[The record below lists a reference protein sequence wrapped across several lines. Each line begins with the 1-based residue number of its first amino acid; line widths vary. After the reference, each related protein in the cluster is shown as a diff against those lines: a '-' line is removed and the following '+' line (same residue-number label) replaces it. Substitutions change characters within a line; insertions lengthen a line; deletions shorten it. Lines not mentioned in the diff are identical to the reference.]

1 MNTSKIMIFFNTLL
15 LFSTVHAEDRIY
27 TGLFS
32 NTALD
37 GYDPVAYFTLGRP
50 MKGKK
55 RFQLEHQGANWYFSS
70 EEHRRLFQADP
81 EKYAPRYGGYR
92 AWAVA
97 HGTTAR
103 GDPRQWTIRQGRL
116 YLNYNAKIQKDW
128 LADPQRWIRE
138 ADNNWPAVLE

>member
-1 MNTSKIMIFFNTLL
+1 MKTGKIMIFFSTLL

-81 EKYAPRYGGYR
+81 EKYAPRYGGYC

-103 GDPRQWTIRQGRL
+103 GDPHQWTIRQGRL
-116 YLNYNAKIQKDW
+116 YLNYNADIQKDW

>member
-1 MNTSKIMIFFNTLL
+1 MWTRKIIMLFSALL
-15 LFSTVHAEDRIY
+15 LFSAVQAEDHIY

-32 NTALD
+32 NKALD
-37 GYDPVAYFTLGRP
+37 GHDPVAYFTLGRP
-50 MKGKK
+50 VKGQK
-55 RFQLEHQGANWYFSS
+55 RFRLKYQGVDWYFSS
-70 EEHRRLFQADP
+70 AEHRRLFQADP
-81 EKYAPRYGGYR
+81 EKYAPRYGGYC

-103 GDPRQWTIRQGRL
+103 GDPRQWTIREGRL
-116 YLNYNAKIQKDW
+116 YLNYDADIQKDW